1 MGHLGREIIIT
12 DRAGGLGIDI
22 ADCNCDG
29 FALNIVEGKRNYF
42 YVTFD
47 FNAIGADEAFLLVDR
62 NNSGGEWPHPSG
74 GDKIHVQNIDIHS
87 NQPPD
92 GLGELSVGFIIRLGE
107 SDSDILT
114 LAEWQRTLISPFHF
128 TDVVKTSLGGGFQK
142 DSTFGPTVTTSSIT
156 TASSLKGPDG
166 NTYTPQV
173 GDLVADYNEIN
184 KNAEFCMLITYDI
197 LGL

>member
-12 DRAGGLGIDI
+12 DRAGGLGVDT
-22 ADCNCDG
+22 
-29 FALNIVEGKRNYF
+29 LNNVGVDTSLSIVEGKRNYF

-47 FNAIGADEAFLLVDR
+47 FDTLGSDEAFLLVDR
-62 NNSGGEWPHPSG
+62 NNSGGEWPHPGG
-74 GDKIHVQNIDIHS
+74 GDKIHVQSIDIHS

-92 GLGELSVGFIIRLGE
+92 SLGELSVGYITRLGE

-166 NTYTPQV
+166 NTYTPQI

-197 LGL
+197 IGL